1 MQKGPIYISI
11 SRVLAGDT
19 SANNAALDKLCRQ
32 LADRTVFVPTK
43 ESTEGLVT
51 RTPTPVQVLRIV
63 DNKGRSL
70 VPVFLQQNTLADWC
84 QHEGLAENSI
94 SLLGADICVA
104 MAGDSWIILE
114 PNTEN
119 ELKLE
124 PKIVE
129 LISKVG
135 QDQEIE
141 VSPQNVAPTPPQ
153 ASRSKVIYRDQ
164 SSKLTPE
171 LIVAE
176 KRSESVKLPAQKSK
190 GLFGFFKGL
199 RA

>member
-11 SRVLAGDT
+11 SRVLAGD
-19 SANNAALDKLCRQ
+19 SSGDNAALDKLCRQ

-43 ESTEGLVT
+43 EPTEGVIT
-51 RTPTPVQVLRIV
+51 RAPTPIQVLRIV

-70 VPVFLQQNTLADWC
+70 VPVFLQQSSLTEWC
-84 QHEGLAENSI
+84 QHEGLSENFI

-104 MAGDSWIILE
+104 LDEKSWIILE
-114 PNTEN
+114 PTTEN

-124 PKIVE
+124 PKIVD

-135 QDQEIE
+135 QEQDESETSSESRIVQQPVIKAASERELSSKVKREQIKPE
-141 VSPQNVAPTPPQ
+141 TKPQILNTPP
-153 ASRSKVIYRDQ
+153 
-164 SSKLTPE
+164 
-171 LIVAE
+171 
-176 KRSESVKLPAQKSK
+176 QKSK

-199 RA
+199 RAS

>member
-1 MQKGPIYISI
+1 M
-11 SRVLAGDT
+11 
-19 SANNAALDKLCRQ
+19 
-32 LADRTVFVPTK
+32 
-43 ESTEGLVT
+43 
-51 RTPTPVQVLRIV
+51 
-63 DNKGRSL
+63 
-70 VPVFLQQNTLADWC
+70 PVFLQQNTLVDWC

-141 VSPQNVAPTPPQ
+141 VLPQNIPPTPPQ

>member
-19 SANNAALDKLCRQ
+19 SGNNAALDKLCRQ

-43 ESTEGLVT
+43 ESTDGLVT
-51 RTPTPVQVLRIV
+51 RSPTPVQVMRII

-70 VPVFLQQNTLADWC
+70 VPVFLQQSSLAEWC
-84 QHEGLAENSI
+84 QNEGLSENSI

-104 MAGDSWIILE
+104 MDESSWIILE
-114 PNTEN
+114 PSTEN

-124 PKIVE
+124 PKIVD

-135 QDQEIE
+135 QDQDETGPE
-141 VSPQNVAPTPPQ
+141 QKAPHRGTSRPESVPQLA
-153 ASRSKVIYRDQ
+153 
-164 SSKLTPE
+164 SKLKREVVVAERKPE
-171 LIVAE
+171 LA
-176 KRSESVKLPAQKSK
+176 KSPPQKSK